1 MVLQIL
7 GKKSARAP
15 SSKVVNGSADA
26 KVTLGRDCSTPELCV
41 VIVNTVVM
49 PSATLAGDASAE
61 IQKDTQERVT
71 MRKLGTYVWIK

>member
-1 MVLQIL
+1 MVLQNLEIKNSSRSF
-7 GKKSARAP
+7 KK
-15 SSKVVNGSADA
+15 NGSADG